1 MKIPPA
7 VSAAVHSEL
16 RGNITAICVSL
27 STFSGGISNSGTI
40 IHEGG
45 GIAVGVVMRK
55 LFPIR
60 AAIRLL
66 FDQSPNQRP
75 N

>member
-40 IHEGG
+40 ITKAAASLWASSCGSF
-45 GIAVGVVMRK
+45 
-55 LFPIR
+55 FPL
-60 AAIRLL
+60 APPFGLSL
-66 FDQSPNQRP
+66 TSRP
-75 N
+75 TNALI